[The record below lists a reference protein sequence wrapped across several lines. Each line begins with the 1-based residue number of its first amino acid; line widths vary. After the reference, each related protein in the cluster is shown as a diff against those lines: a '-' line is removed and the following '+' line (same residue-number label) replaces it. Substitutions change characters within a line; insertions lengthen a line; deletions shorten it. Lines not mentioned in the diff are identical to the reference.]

1 MFKKINE
8 EKKKLTFEL
17 EPKLAN
23 DLKAITKQLGTT
35 QRNFIEIAIT
45 KLINEVKEHK
55 IVQ

>member
-45 KLINEVKEHK
+45 KLIDEIKEHK